1 MKKIISQKFEAIIRI
16 ILAVTVLFTSFGYTT
31 SVFAETYKKGDVR
44 NGEKTA
50 GSTTNPGDVELRKT
64 VEKTDEDGIY
74 KVTLTAKGK
83 NTKITQSSD
92 AIPYIMFVLDR
103 SGTMGPDFG
112 ELMCEKDWYNCP
124 DDYMK
129 SKYELA
135 KKATINFSE
144 KILEKYNKA
153 QLGLVTFSDEATL
166 NRKFES
172 KKFSTWRPDDFKQ
185 DASGD
190 TNTSAA
196 LNMATQ
202 KLLENKSKATKM
214 IIVLL
219 SDGRPE
225 INGSYDKPKADAIN
239 AANLAK
245 QNGIEI
251 YTVAF
256 DVSDDDVDTINQIA
270 TDKKHQFDARNYM
283 QLTTSLDNITS
294 SIEIEVPA
302 GTDAVIKDVIA
313 DGFTY
318 VDGSATPV
326 PTTQQGK
333 NITFKIDKITEQGTS
348 VSFKIKADDDL
359 PDGWN
364 RTNDFAN
371 IEYKNSK
378 NQKDE
383 KKISTSPEVYWIN
396 DYEYIVNYY
405 KDSINGTLLGTKN
418 KQTSK
423 NSQIKTS
430 DIDIN
435 AYKPNGYK
443 DGEIITDMPYIVT
456 GENDVINVVYT
467 KKTDLSY
474 TVEYYKDGEKISNDA
489 DNTKGNQTFGDKVQS
504 ADIDI
509 NKYKPSI
516 GYKNG
521 TIETDMPYEIKEED
535 NIIKVCYI
543 KRDDMSYTVKYL
555 DKANDEEL
563 FNSEVRNGKTF
574 EEVYTETAKDAPYG
588 YKLVS
593 NKTQEIKVDAEDKVV
608 IFYYEKVNTFGYKVN
623 YLEKDTENVLASQ
636 KSVTGKSY
644 NETYTET
651 AKTIKGYKVV
661 GNNTQ
666 RFDLTRDGMEITFY
680 YEKRN
685 DLSYTVEYYKDGEKI
700 SNDADN
706 TKGNQTFGDKVQSAD
721 IDINKYKPSIG
732 YKNGTIETD
741 MPYEIKEEDNI
752 IKVCYIKRDDM
763 SYTVKYLDKANDEEL
778 FNSEVR
784 NGKTFE
790 EVYTETAKDAP
801 YGYKL
806 VSNKTQEIKVDA
818 EDKVI
823 IFYYEKRND
832 FKYSVKYLEEGTD
845 KELADTE
852 YRDNKSYL
860 EAYSEKA
867 KNISG
872 YNVVGENT
880 QEFIL
885 KEENMEIV
893 FYYTKKADLSYK
905 VVYYKDSLNTEA
917 IGEAVVNNQTFES
930 IINKEDI
937 NVDLYKPLK
946 GYNSGM
952 IITDMPYTIIDGEN
966 IINVIY
972 TKKDNLTY
980 HVEYYY
986 DGNIDSSKTE
996 YFENLTYGDVITNY
1010 KEKLPAG
1017 YRFVSDTA
1025 PLIIDDTEDNVIKV
1039 YYVSEPKGDITPP
1052 KTGIYTTDYLS
1063 ITSIIGTIA
1072 LILSKKKQED

>member
-44 NGEKTA
+44 NGEKTV
-50 GSTTNPGDVELRKT
+50 GSTTNPGDVKLKKT

-83 NTKITQSSD
+83 NTKITQSSE

-135 KKATINFSE
+135 KKATISFSE

-190 TNTSAA
+190 TNTAAA

-294 SIEIEVPA
+294 SIEVEVPA

-383 KKISTSPEVYWIN
+383 KKIPTSPEVYWIN

-418 KQTSK
+418 KQASK

-443 DGEIITDMPYIVT
+443 DGEIITDMPYTVT

-489 DNTKGNQTFGDKVQS
+489 DNTKGNQTFRDKIQS

-521 TIETDMPYEIKEED
+521 TIETNMPYEIKEED
-535 NIIKVCYI
+535 NIIKVCYV

-563 FNSEVRNGKTF
+563 LASEVRNDKTF
-574 EEVYTETAKDAPYG
+574 EEVYTETAKNAPYG

-608 IFYYEKVNTFGYKVN
+608 
-623 YLEKDTENVLASQ
+623 
-636 KSVTGKSY
+636 
-644 NETYTET
+644 
-651 AKTIKGYKVV
+651 
-661 GNNTQ
+661 
-666 RFDLTRDGMEITFY
+666 
-680 YEKRN
+680 
-685 DLSYTVEYYKDGEKI
+685 
-700 SNDADN
+700 
-706 TKGNQTFGDKVQSAD
+706 
-721 IDINKYKPSIG
+721 
-732 YKNGTIETD
+732 
-741 MPYEIKEEDNI
+741 
-752 IKVCYIKRDDM
+752 
-763 SYTVKYLDKANDEEL
+763 
-778 FNSEVR
+778 
-784 NGKTFE
+784 
-790 EVYTETAKDAP
+790 
-801 YGYKL
+801 
-806 VSNKTQEIKVDA
+806 
-818 EDKVI
+818 

-852 YRDNKSYL
+852 YRDNKSYF
-860 EAYSEKA
+860 ESYSEKA

-872 YNVVGENT
+872 YNVVGEDT

-885 KEENMEIV
+885 KEENTEII
-893 FYYTKKADLSYK
+893 FYYTKKADLSYR

-917 IGEAVVNNQTFES
+917 IGEEVVNNQTFES

-946 GYNSGM
+946 GYNSGV

-972 TKKDNLTY
+972 TKKDNLTFR
-980 HVEYYY
+980 VEYYY

-1039 YYVSEPKGDITPP
+1039 YYVSEPKGNITPP
-1052 KTGIYTTDYLS
+1052 KTGIYTTYYLS
-1063 ITSIIGTIA
+1063 NTSIIGTIA

>member
-313 DGFTY
+313 DGFSY

-418 KQTSK
+418 KQASK

-443 DGEIITDMPYIVT
+443 DGEIITDMPYTVT

-563 FNSEVRNGKTF
+563 
-574 EEVYTETAKDAPYG
+574 
-588 YKLVS
+588 
-593 NKTQEIKVDAEDKVV
+593 
-608 IFYYEKVNTFGYKVN
+608 
-623 YLEKDTENVLASQ
+623 LA
-636 KSVTGKSY
+636 
-644 NETYTET
+644 
-651 AKTIKGYKVV
+651 
-661 GNNTQ
+661 
-666 RFDLTRDGMEITFY
+666 
-680 YEKRN
+680 
-685 DLSYTVEYYKDGEKI
+685 
-700 SNDADN
+700 
-706 TKGNQTFGDKVQSAD
+706 
-721 IDINKYKPSIG
+721 
-732 YKNGTIETD
+732 
-741 MPYEIKEEDNI
+741 
-752 IKVCYIKRDDM
+752 
-763 SYTVKYLDKANDEEL
+763 
-778 FNSEVR
+778 SEVR

-823 IFYYEKRND
+823 IFYYEKRNN

-905 VVYYKDSLNTEA
+905 VVYYKDNLNTEA
-917 IGEAVVNNQTFES
+917 IGEEVVNNQTFES

-1072 LILSKKKQED
+1072 LILSKKKQEN